1 MRDDE
6 GGERH
11 GLPDEELVRAFL
23 EGDREAF
30 EELVRRYHP
39 VVLNMACRLLG
50 NRDDAADVCQEVFI
64 LLLRKLGSFRGEAK
78 FSTWLYRVSLN
89 ACHDHARRARRHVS
103 LSESPGE
110 DMPEMEQLLPD
121 EGLEGPEESME
132 REEVRRKV
140 QEAIRRLPPKF
151 KEVIYLHDISGCN
164 YKEVAEILDI
174 NLGTVKSRLNRARAR
189 LAGELEGYREEMCR
203 EEIGGEETD

>member
-50 NRDDAADVCQEVFI
+50 NRNDAADVCQEVFI

-189 LAGELEGYREEMCR
+189 LAGELEGYREEMRR
-203 EEIGGEETD
+203 EEVCGEEAD

>member
-1 MRDDE
+1 MIMRDDD
-6 GGERH
+6 GGDRR
-11 GLPDEELVRAFL
+11 GLSDEELVRFYL

-30 EELVRRYHP
+30 EELVRRYQS

-50 NRDDAADVCQEVFI
+50 NRNEAADVCQEVFI

-89 ACHDHARRARRHVS
+89 ACHDHARRSRHHLS

-110 DMPEMEQLLPD
+110 DMPEMEQLIPD
-121 EGLEGPEESME
+121 EGVEGPEASME

-140 QEAIRRLPPKF
+140 QEAISRLPPKF
-151 KEVIYLHDISGCN
+151 KEVIFLHDISGCN

-189 LAGELEGYREEMCR
+189 LAGELEAYKEQM
-203 EEIGGEETD
+203 D

>member
-11 GLPDEELVRAFL
+11 GLPDEELVQAFL

-30 EELVRRYHP
+30 EELVRRYHS

-89 ACHDHARRARRHVS
+89 ACHDHARRTRRHVS

-121 EGLEGPEESME
+121 DGLEGPEESME
-132 REEVRRKV
+132 REEVRRNV
-140 QEAIRRLPPKF
+140 QEAIRKLPPKF

-189 LAGELEGYREEMCR
+189 LAGELEGYREEVHRGEMC
-203 EEIGGEETD
+203 GEETD

>member
-39 VVLNMACRLLG
+39 VVLNMASRLLG
-50 NRDDAADVCQEVFI
+50 NRNDAADVCQEVFI

-189 LAGELEGYREEMCR
+189 LAGELEDYRDEMYREEVR
-203 EEIGGEETD
+203 GEETD

>member
-1 MRDDE
+1 MRDDD

-11 GLPDEELVRAFL
+11 VLPDEELVRAFL

-50 NRDDAADVCQEVFI
+50 NRNDAADVCQEVFI

-89 ACHDHARRARRHVS
+89 ACHDHARRSRRHVS

-132 REEVRRKV
+132 REEVRRRV

-151 KEVIYLHDISGCN
+151 KEVVYLHDISGYN

-189 LAGELEGYREEMCR
+189 LAVELETCLEEAHRENTH
-203 EEIGGEETD
+203 GEGVD